1 MRKTILTL
9 AAGLLL
15 AGCAEKVPE
24 RGALILGEATGF
36 NPQDTV
42 VATLFKMEG
51 NSGRSFAKDTL
62 QDGHFRFRLDSLPE
76 EADLYHLAFE
86 KIKGGHF
93 EKFVGIGSNI
103 YLEPGVRVRMKGE
116 GRYYKNAQ
124 TKSPLKDQ
132 KLHDRFMKKMSLED
146 WKAQQDNQLQWD
158 ELVDEIDARFDE
170 HLSWPE
176 AYRDSVAQLYGHLR
190 ESRPVISERLMRQEL
205 ELVQTEE
212 IGAFALSKLEVLA
225 LEVLNGRKEF
235 REGVIRAYGRLTDEQ
250 KNSPAGMAIMNYLNP
265 SKQVYIGDPVPEAE
279 FVDLEGH
286 PVRLSDFQGKWVLVD
301 FWMRSCGPCIKAVPE
316 LGALSREL
324 QDKLNVVSINVDKE
338 PTWRKASEEHGITWN
353 NWNDPKGP
361 SGIFRAY
368 GTNAFPTFV
377 LISPEGT
384 VDYIMTGYAEGK
396 LRSLVTL
403 IK

>member
-76 EADLYHLAFE
+76 EADHYHLAFE

-93 EKFVGIGSNI
+93 EKFVGFGSDI

-146 WKAQQDNQLQWD
+146 WKAQQDNQLQY
-158 ELVDEIDARFDE
+158 ARFDE

-212 IGAFALSKLEVLA
+212 IGAFALSKLESLA
-225 LEVLNGRKEF
+225 HEVSLGKKEY
-235 REGVIRAYGRLTDEQ
+235 REGVIRAYGRLTEEQ
-250 KNSPAGMAIMNYLNP
+250 KASPDGMAIMNYLNP

-286 PVRLSDFQGKWVLVD
+286 SVRLSDFQGKWVLVD

-338 PTWRKASEEHGITWN
+338 PGTTGTTLKDRPAFSGLMGRTPSRHSSSSRLKA
-353 NWNDPKGP
+353 
-361 SGIFRAY
+361 
-368 GTNAFPTFV
+368 
-377 LISPEGT
+377 
-384 VDYIMTGYAEGK
+384 
-396 LRSLVTL
+396 RSTTS
-403 IK
+403 